1 MSNQLII
8 RSLDVFFSLT
18 ALIILFPILLCI
30 IIILRITGEGEIF
43 YFQKRIGLNKN
54 LFSLIKFATMKK
66 NSESIGNKTITVRN
80 DPRVLPFGKFL
91 RKTKINELPQL
102 INILI
107 GDMSVVGPRPLLQKQ
122 FSFYSIE
129 VQNII
134 SVKRPGLTGM
144 GSLIFRDEERL
155 FDNVNNA
162 DATYQQKISP
172 LKGFLEVNFV
182 ENYSIYLYFKLIF
195 LTVVALVFPKI
206 SLINFFEVD
215 IREKYDEILG

>member
-18 ALIILFPILLCI
+18 ALIILSPILLCI
-30 IIILRITGEGEIF
+30 IVILRITGEGEIF
-43 YFQKRIGLNKN
+43 YFQKRIGLNKK
-54 LFSLIKFATMKK
+54 LFSLIKFATMKR

-129 VQNII
+129 IQNII

-155 FDNVNNA
+155 FDNVNDA
-162 DATYQQKISP
+162 DAIYQQKISP

-182 ENYSIYLYFKLIF
+182 KNYSIYLYFKLII
-195 LTVVALVFPKI
+195 LTLLALIFPKI